1 MKEIITHEV
10 TTVENFKVIIKSD
23 GRRMTITP
31 KLVASAK
38 ANLILKIFSEVTTE
52 LKELVQAKLIED
64 GLLRVGGTI
73 AAITERELRA
83 DTSDELRALAAL
95 LAARGFAC
103 MAGGQLIIFLAAN
116 EDMIDDHR
124 LLYF

>member
-1 MKEIITHEV
+1 VKEIITHEV

-38 ANLILKIFSEVTTE
+38 ANLKIFSEVTTE

-64 GLLRVGGTI
+64 GLLCVGGTI